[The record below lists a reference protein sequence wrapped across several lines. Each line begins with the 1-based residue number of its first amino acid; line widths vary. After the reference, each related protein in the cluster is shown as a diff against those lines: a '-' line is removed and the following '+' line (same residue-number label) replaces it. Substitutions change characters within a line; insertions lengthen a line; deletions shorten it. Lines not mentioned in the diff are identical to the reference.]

1 MNFRMPLF
9 GALAGLAFLATGK
22 GALAQSAAPA
32 APVVV
37 AAKVTNA
44 DQTYVLGPAD
54 VVEVSVLDRKDF
66 AARSRIAEDGTIQL
80 PLLGSFSATG
90 KTTVG
95 LADAVAKALEAGGY
109 FSKPIVKVEI
119 VSFAS
124 RYVTVLG
131 NFGTPGLL
139 PVDRAY
145 RLSEV
150 LARVGGVRESG
161 SDYIELR
168 PIDGPMRSISIKTL
182 ATGDAT
188 QDPYVAPGDKIYS
201 PNAEQIYVSGQ
212 VAVPNTYRLAEDM
225 TVRLAI
231 ARAGGLNA
239 QGSEKKVTLTRAGKK
254 IKVNLETK
262 LQAGDVIVIGERLF

>member
-1 MNFRMPLF
+1 MIFRLPLF
-9 GALAGLAFLATGK
+9 ATLAAFALVAANTSV
-22 GALAQSAAPA
+22 LAQSVVPA
-32 APVVV
+32 TPPAV
-37 AAKVTNA
+37 AVKVTNA
-44 DQTYVLGPAD
+44 DQTYILGPAD

-80 PLLGSFSATG
+80 PLLGTFLATG

-95 LADAVAKALEAGGY
+95 LADAVAKALETAGY
-109 FSKPIVKVEI
+109 FAKPIVKVEI

-168 PIDGPMRSISIKTL
+168 PVNGPMRSISIKTL
-182 ATGDAT
+182 AIGDST

-201 PNAEQIYVSGQ
+201 PNAELIYVSGQ
-212 VAVPNTYRLAEDM
+212 VAAPNTYRLAEDM

-239 QGSEKKVTLTRAGKK
+239 QGSDKKVTLTRAGKK